1 MKILIT
7 SVLQLV
13 KISYQEFVTMKKKIH
28 NKITGKTAAILFVI
42 LASTS
47 VLFSCKDDNCDGK
60 KCRTELGFNE
70 SRKERDAMF
79 DSINPLT
86 ATKFNVYIENSLSM
100 DPYVSHSN
108 SMFKVTNYRLI
119 NQVVTDVLFDED
131 SLSLNY
137 INSEPKEYEGTLK
150 KFTDSFSP
158 ATFAQAGGNRAT
170 SDIIEIISNVVK
182 STKRGE
188 LSMFV
193 SDCVYSPESS
203 DDIDKALKK
212 QQTDMFNILKRKAR
226 TDSTFGVLVY
236 RFVSDFE
243 GIYYNKTDAH
253 IKCAKGAKRPYFVW
267 YFGDESIL
275 ANVRQSVSKIVEEQG
290 AEYYGA
296 FPGYRYVPYKTIGES
311 HAYHYLNK
319 KAGEDSVYKFSFYA
333 SLGRLPVAP
342 EYIMNDSNYTCGKEF
357 YHIKKIEPVDPTDT
371 KGKGYDYKYTM
382 NIRGGRNKMIS
393 PALVELSLDSQRGE
407 LPAWV
412 NEFDDPT
419 GEDYDN
425 GYKSNLLRTFGLK
438 SLIEGI
444 MDFYNEPYYVTFRMK
459 IN

>member
-7 SVLQLV
+7 NTLQLI

-28 NKITGKTAAILFVI
+28 NKITGKTAAILLGI
-42 LASTS
+42 LASAS
-47 VLFSCKDDNCDGK
+47 VLFSCQDDNCDGK

-70 SRKERDAMF
+70 PRKERDAGF

-137 INSEPKEYEGTLK
+137 INSEVKEYAGTLK

-158 ATFAQAGGNRAT
+158 ATFARAGGNRAT
-170 SDIIEIISNVVK
+170 SDIIEIISDVVK

-253 IKCAKGAKRPYFVW
+253 IRCDRGAKRPYFVW

-275 ANVRQSVSKIVEEQG
+275 ANVRRSVSKIVEEQG
-290 AEYYGA
+290 AEYFGA

-333 SLGRLPVAP
+333 NLDRLPVAP

-357 YHIKKIEPVDPTDT
+357 YHIKKIEKVDPTDV
-371 KGKGYDYKYTM
+371 KARGYDYKYTM

-412 NEFDDPT
+412 NEFDDPK

-425 GYKSNLLRTFGLK
+425 GYKPYLLRTFGLK

-444 MDFYNEPYYVTFRMK
+444 MDFYDEPYYVTFRMK